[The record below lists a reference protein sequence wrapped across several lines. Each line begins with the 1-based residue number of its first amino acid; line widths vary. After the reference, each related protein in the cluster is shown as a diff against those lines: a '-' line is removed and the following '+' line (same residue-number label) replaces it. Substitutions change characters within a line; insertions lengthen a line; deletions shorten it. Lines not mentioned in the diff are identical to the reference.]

1 MKVFLAIGSLVLTVC
16 YTSCAQQ
23 LSPLFQDETP
33 LDISFEADLSKIKHE
48 DEDSVYFASVLSFK
62 NADGTV
68 DSVRIGIRARGNF
81 RRKHC
86 SLPPLR
92 IKVHKEDRQGM
103 FSKVKSLKL
112 VVPCQNTKSS
122 NELILREYLCYQL
135 YEPTTPYVLST
146 RLVNIS
152 LTETSGKNEV
162 LKLVGFLIEDD
173 DDAARRLGSKV
184 VSTDKV
190 NPFML
195 QDTCAI
201 RFDLFQFMIG
211 NTDFSTAYFHNT
223 KVFRTKSNVLIPV
236 AYDFDMSGIVSAPYA
251 TVNPD
256 LGIDNV
262 RDRVYR
268 GFCRSD
274 DVATGVRQEYLN
286 RESEILGIL
295 DKHKSMFSEKELTG
309 MKRYMNDFF
318 TVMRNDKLYKARI
331 TQACRTTN

>member
-1 MKVFLAIGSLVLTVC
+1 MFVIGYVGYAQQKSPVFLND
-16 YTSCAQQ
+16 Q
-23 LSPLFQDETP
+23 PLE
-33 LDISFEADLSKIKHE
+33 IAFEAELSKIKHE
-48 DEDSVYFASVLSFK
+48 DEDSIYFPSVMSFK
-62 NADGTV
+62 NADGTL

-86 SLPPLR
+86 TLPPLR
-92 IKVHKEDRQGM
+92 IKIHKEDRKGM
-103 FSKVKSLKL
+103 FAGVKSMKL
-112 VVPCQNTKSS
+112 VLPCQDTKVS

-135 YEPTTPYVLST
+135 YEPITPYVLST

-152 LTETSGKNEV
+152 LTETSRKTEV
-162 LKLVGFLIEDD
+162 LNLVGFLIEDD

-184 VSTDKV
+184 VNSDKV
-190 NPFML
+190 SPFML

-223 KVFRTKSNVLIPV
+223 KVFRTKANVLIPV

-262 RDRVYR
+262 RQRVYR
-268 GFCRSD
+268 GFCRGD
-274 DVATGVRQEYLN
+274 GVAASVRSEYLAN
-286 RESEILGIL
+286 ESVILSVL
-295 DKHKSMFSEKELTG
+295 DKNQSLFSEKE
-309 MKRYMNDFF
+309 MARIKKYMNDFF
-318 TVMRNDKLYKARI
+318 SVMRSDNLYKQRI
-331 TQACRTTN
+331 AQACRTTN